1 MRMERVQENL
11 LRMFKIQR
19 EWNNKGMGA
28 KAVVPHLSGG
38 PGIGKSAIVEAAA
51 KELGAVYFDGFK
63 GSHIVGEDIKMG
75 CFDHDKKTV
84 VWYVGALLR
93 DAQTVAQAGKLVL
106 FNYDEI
112 TAMTRHDQKVSLQTV
127 GEHKLPNGEP
137 FHANV
142 LLCATG
148 NRVQDNADSFDLISP
163 LQGRLVTIEVV
174 PTAKHFLSIA
184 NKFQVN
190 PLIQG
195 YIAWKG
201 DHALWNPDMAGPNP
215 CPRTWV
221 GVSMLMTGFS
231 NQKFG
236 DDPDFIELSS
246 GLIGAGPTVDF
257 ACYIEHAEKCDSCTI
272 EHILKDPVNCVIPGN
287 ELGLKWALAMMA
299 AGAANKS
306 NIDKIA
312 KFLPR
317 CGRDIEVIA
326 WPVAIAQ
333 DKDIVNTAAFSK
345 AALRPEIRP
354 FLTGI

>member
-1 MRMERVQENL
+1 MERVQENL
-11 LRMFKIQR
+11 LRMFRIQK
-19 EWNNKGMGA
+19 ECLATSSGA
-28 KAVVPHLSGG
+28 RAIVPHLAAA
-38 PGIGKSAIVEAAA
+38 PGAGKSAIIGCTAA
-51 KELGAVYFDGFK
+51 ELCAFYIDACK
-63 GSHIVGEDIKMG
+63 GSHVVTEDMKMG
-75 CFDHDKKTV
+75 AFDHDHKTV
-84 VWYVGALLR
+84 VWYVGSLFR
-93 DAQTVAQAGKLVL
+93 DAQTIAQSGKTVV
-106 FNYDEI
+106 FNVDEL
-112 TAMTRHDQKVSLQTV
+112 TAMGRHDQKVMLQFI
-127 GEHKLPNGEP
+127 GERKLPNGEP
-137 FHANV
+137 LHQNV
-142 LLCATG
+142 LLCSTG
-148 NRVQDNADSFDLISP
+148 NRVQDNADSYDLISP

-184 NKFQVN
+184 NKIGIN
-190 PLIQG
+190 PLVQG

-201 DHALWNPDMAGPNP
+201 DHALWNPDMAGANPN
-215 CPRTWV
+215 PRTWE
-221 GVSMLMTGFS
+221 GVSLLMSGFS

-299 AGAANKS
+299 AGAATKS

-333 DKDIVNTAAFSK
+333 DKEIVNTAAFSK